1 MLQGRKRS
9 ARPPPHLHRDAKPP
23 RAVSAGAK
31 FSCASSFTSPT
42 TGPCNSPHRRVFIL
56 PPSASPSRHPLARYL
71 PDMTDLQAALE
82 VRVVG

>member
-1 MLQGRKRS
+1 MLQGRLHICIEMRS
-9 ARPPPHLHRDAKPP
+9 R

-31 FSCASSFTSPT
+31 SSCASSFPSPT

-56 PPSASPSRHPLARYL
+56 SPSLSPSRHPLARYL